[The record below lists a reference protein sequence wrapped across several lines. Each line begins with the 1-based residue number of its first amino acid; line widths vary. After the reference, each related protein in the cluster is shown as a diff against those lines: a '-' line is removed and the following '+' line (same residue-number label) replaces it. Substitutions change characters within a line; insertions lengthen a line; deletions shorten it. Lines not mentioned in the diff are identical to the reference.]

1 MHRDSCCDLP
11 IFRIENFEY
20 GSEIKSTDFLFAPL
34 QNLMSTL
41 PYPHRHDFYHIVWVE
56 RGSGHH
62 IIDSVKYDVRPK
74 TMFFMTPGQIHDFSL
89 SEDTVGFALHI
100 SAEFF
105 ALQLKNKNALN
116 EIPVFDL
123 ENPIQTL
130 YLDDVQ
136 ADDIRATL
144 NAIGDEY
151 RNDQFGA
158 QDMIRSYLY
167 ILLLKA
173 SRFAEPGATGDASRR
188 SLMLGRRFK
197 SLLEEHFGTVHY
209 VAEYARILRVSE
221 RGLNEA
227 TRRSFGSTA
236 AQLIR
241 DRVMLEAKRLL
252 AHSEISV
259 NAVATQLAFEDPA
272 YFSRCF
278 KKHTGRSPLEFRQSL
293 ARLNA

>member
-1 MHRDSCCDLP
+1 MQGTSCCHLP
-11 IFRIENFEY
+11 VFRIENFEY

-56 RGSGHH
+56 HGSGHH
-62 IIDSVKYDVRPK
+62 IIDSVKYEVRPK
-74 TMFFMTPGQIHDFSL
+74 TLFFMTPGQIHDFSL
-89 SEDTVGFALHI
+89 SQDTVGIALHI

-105 ALQLKNKNALN
+105 ALQLQNKNALN

-123 ENPIQTL
+123 EKPIQTL
-130 YLDDVQ
+130 YLDDAQ
-136 ADDIRATL
+136 ADDICTTL

-158 QDMIRSYLY
+158 RDMIRSYLY

-173 SRFAEPGATGDASRR
+173 SRFAEPGATGDACRR
-188 SLMLGRRFK
+188 SLILGRRFK
-197 SLLEEHFGTVHY
+197 SLLEEHFGTVQD
-209 VAEYARILRVSE
+209 VAEYARMLRMTE

-227 TRRSFGSTA
+227 TRRSLGITA

-241 DRVMLEAKRLL
+241 ERVMLEAKRLL